1 MSSGADD
8 AAPQEPGAELRRGHS
23 PVLATVV
30 EALPG
35 ELFRLRLEDGS
46 ERTAHVSGNMR
57 MAFTRLLP
65 GTTVRIETS
74 PFDPTKARIL
84 ARVDKPAR

>member
-57 MAFTRLLP
+57 MAFTRRLP
-65 GTTVRIETS
+65 FCHDPQRRIRACGH
-74 PFDPTKARIL
+74 KAQ
-84 ARVDKPAR
+84 